1 MMQVL
6 LTGPELLPETP
17 ELLLAETPELLDDP
31 FTPLEV
37 PPELLLAEAP
47 ELLDDPFTP
56 LEVPPELLL
65 AETPELLLA
74 ETPELLLAETPELL
88 GPLPEL
94 LDAAPELVPEP
105 PSPGVF
111 ELESFEPHALTNKT
125 NKVPKAEAAIRFIVI
140 LVLPGLTTWQPS
152 RIPSNWE

>member
-56 LEVPPELLL
+56 LEVP
-65 AETPELLLA
+65 
-74 ETPELLLAETPELL
+74 PELLLAETPELL